1 MAAYLQDDNPLNN
14 APEQIKKYINLRI
27 DLLGLHVSAKLY
39 SGLSIFILSA
49 IVSFAVLFFL
59 FFASYSFIMWYDDY
73 YGNAST
79 GAFIVSGF
87 YLAIALFV
95 FVLRKPL
102 IYNPLKKSVYNRMD
116 FEEFHKETVVGP
128 IRNDEDFAREIN
140 KVQEEMENND
150 REIDFVV
157 DDVKDYY
164 SFESIKT
171 RFVDDIFANPKPM
184 VSTLLQGIMAFRSF
198 KSDKRNKREKR
209 KQR

>member
-1 MAAYLQDDNPLNN
+1 MAAYLKDDNPINN

-49 IVSFAVLFFL
+49 IIAFAVLFFL
-59 FFASYSFIMWYDDY
+59 FFASYSFIMWYNDY

-87 YLAIALFV
+87 YLVVALFV
-95 FVLRKPL
+95 YVLRRPL
-102 IYNPLKKSVYNRMD
+102 IYKPLKKSVYNRMD
-116 FEEFHKETVVGP
+116 FEEFHKETIVGS
-128 IRNDEDFAREIN
+128 IRNDEDFTREIN
-140 KVQEEMENND
+140 KVQEEIENNE

-164 SFESIKT
+164 SFDSIKD

-184 VSTLLQGIMAFRSF
+184 ISTFLQGLMAFRSF
-198 KSDKRNKREKR
+198 KSEKR
-209 KQR
+209 ARRARRQ

>member
-1 MAAYLQDDNPLNN
+1 MAAYLQDDNPLNS

-39 SGLSIFILSA
+39 SGLSVFILSA
-49 IVSFAVLFFL
+49 IVAFAVLFFL

-95 FVLRKPL
+95 YALRKPL

-128 IRNDEDFAREIN
+128 IRSDEDFAREIN
-140 KVQEEMENND
+140 KVQEELENND

-164 SFESIKT
+164 SFESIKD
-171 RFVDDIFANPKPM
+171 RFVDDIFSNPKPM
-184 VSTLLQGIMAFRSF
+184 ISTVLQGIMAFRSF
-198 KSDKRNKREKR
+198 KSGKR
-209 KQR
+209 KRK

>member
-1 MAAYLQDDNPLNN
+1 MAAYLKDENPINN

-39 SGLSIFILSA
+39 RGLSIFIMSA
-49 IVSFAVLFFL
+49 IVAFAVLFFL
-59 FFASYSFIMWYDDY
+59 FFASYSFIMWYSDY

-128 IRNDEDFAREIN
+128 IRNDEDFTREIN

-164 SFESIKT
+164 SFESIKS
-171 RFVDDIFANPKPM
+171 RFVDDIFMNPKPII
-184 VSTLLQGIMAFRSF
+184 SKFLQGIMAFRSF
-198 KSDKRNKREKR
+198 KSEKR
-209 KQR
+209 RRG